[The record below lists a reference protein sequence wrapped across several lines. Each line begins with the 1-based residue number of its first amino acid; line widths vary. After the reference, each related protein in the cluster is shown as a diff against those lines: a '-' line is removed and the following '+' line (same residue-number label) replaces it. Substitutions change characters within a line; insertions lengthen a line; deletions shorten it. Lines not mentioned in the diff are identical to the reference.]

1 MGMYD
6 TVYIELDCP
15 FCGRQYRH
23 TPLTQGQAEKE
34 IRKYK
39 QRQIETRQ
47 DFLHDEKKFYLQ
59 EFWAK
64 RDGFDNIEAWI
75 EQLDMSDKTEAHR
88 TECTLGLAEIQTKET
103 EN

>member
-1 MGMYD
+1 MYD
-6 TVYIELDCP
+6 TVYAELDCP

-23 TPLTQGQAEKE
+23 TPLTQEQAEKE

-47 DFLHDEKKFYLQ
+47 DFLRDEKKFYLQ

-75 EQLDMSDKTEAHR
+75 EQLYRAR
-88 TECTLGLAEIQTKET
+88 V
-103 EN
+103 